1 LELAQVL
8 PSLTVKLQQVHTKF
22 KIKRAILMKE
32 VILAL
37 IAGMA
42 VGILFK
48 FLKLPLPAPPV
59 FSAVMGVFGVYFGGV
74 AAEWLMKFFQQ

>member
-1 LELAQVL
+1 M
-8 PSLTVKLQQVHTKF
+8 
-22 KIKRAILMKE
+22 RD

-37 IAGMA
+37 VAGIA

-59 FSAVMGVFGVYFGGV
+59 FSAVLGVFGVYFGGV
-74 AAEWLMKFFQQ
+74 VADWMMKYFQH